1 MSAQAPHGTTR
12 IYLPKG
18 ADTGPTWWEA
28 YATHLD
34 GISPTSRDVIR
45 SDAEFIVD
53 RGVFG
58 AGDPAAG
65 DWPDSRERSGLV
77 MGAVQSGK
85 TASMMAV
92 AALALDRGVDAVII
106 LAGTRTALWR
116 QTYERTTE
124 QLSFENNAA
133 KRRLL
138 VPRTIP
144 SGTASSE
151 INLLYRIGA
160 PTAISRTLAQ
170 HKPIVA
176 IVMKNWAHLQ
186 RIAAAMNDVY
196 EHAAGRDKPFH
207 VLVIDDEADDSSVT
221 DASAEAAA
229 PSVEPKQVPRRI
241 VDIWEKRS
249 RTGETANSNVF
260 ATYLAYTA
268 TPQANFLQDDQNPLA
283 PRDFVASLR
292 TAGAEGVVGV
302 RESTY
307 RVPGG
312 VNAWYTGGDV
322 YYKMLG
328 SVPLCVPTDDIQDTE
343 QIPEAVRAFLVASA
357 VRLMR
362 DPDRLNPFT
371 ASNTVFGSAE
381 EARHQSPQVASM
393 LVHPSSGMDDH
404 FRVAQ
409 ELLSWSTDVDIE
421 ADDVNTQIDRQLGVA
436 GIAKDMATSPKRW
449 LRWLE
454 MYSGAAETVA
464 KLPNAG
470 ERLVPSAD
478 EWEGVQKLIIDEI
491 VPATYVRVI
500 NSHEDADDRPQYTPT
515 EQEDGTWRAAHN
527 LSTIFISGNVM
538 SRGLTLEGLTT
549 TLFTRRSG
557 IPFADTQMQMQ
568 RWFGYRGSYIDL
580 CRVFMPQDVLD
591 NFVSYHEDDEAL
603 RRDVLARMESTDNLP
618 DISVLQGRSYLATGK
633 IGNLRG
639 QPLFPG
645 PKPFV
650 THMNPPG
657 DDDTNMTLVA
667 SLFARGYLTVGS
679 VQRPRGLLL
688 TEPLDLLAAA
698 DLLDRIRYTDHTPG
712 RDGPEGER
720 WRSAE
725 NVAQV
730 GADPVAPMYRA
741 PDGSGS
747 MHLGARSP
755 YWMAAY
761 LRFWHACL
769 IRHVPSV
776 VTTDEPATRWGLVDL
791 ATKAAQKPRFW
802 VGVRFGDG
810 TVLDDGPLST
820 LPCPVRPMKR
830 REKKGVDNVLQAAW
844 GSRGRG
850 PNGEIQGDDLFDY
863 TARKEKPRTTPAG
876 DRLPGEDGLILFHP
890 IERSPG
896 SVTMALGMSIPL
908 GGPNQIRAVTGGNV
922 D

>member
-1 MSAQAPHGTTR
+1 MSAEAPHGTTR

-18 ADTGPTWWEA
+18 ADAEPTWWEA
-28 YATHLD
+28 YATHL
-34 GISPTSRDVIR
+34 GAISPTSREVIR
-45 SDAEFIVD
+45 SDAEFIVN
-53 RGVFG
+53 RGVLG
-58 AGDPAAG
+58 AGYPAAG
-65 DWPDSRERSGLV
+65 GWPDSRERSGLV

-124 QLSFENNAA
+124 QLSFESNGA

-144 SGTASSE
+144 PGAASSE
-151 INLLYRIGA
+151 IDLLYRIGA
-160 PTAISRTLAQ
+160 PTAVSRALAQ

-186 RIAAAMNDVY
+186 RIAAAMKDVY
-196 EHAAGRDKPFH
+196 DHAAGRDKPFH

-221 DASAEAAA
+221 DANAEAAA
-229 PSVEPKQVPRRI
+229 PTAEPKQVPRRI

-249 RTGETANSNVF
+249 RPGETVNSNVF

-283 PRDFVASLR
+283 PRDFIASLR
-292 TAGAEGVVGV
+292 TAGAEGVVDV

-307 RVPGG
+307 RVPEGI
-312 VNAWYTGGDV
+312 NAWYTGGDV
-322 YYKMLG
+322 YYKTLG
-328 SVPLCVPTDDIQDTE
+328 AVPLCVPTDDIRDDE
-343 QIPEAVRAFLVASA
+343 QIPDAVRAFLVASA

-362 DPDRLNPFT
+362 DPGRLGPFT
-371 ASNTVFGSAE
+371 AGSAAFDSPDD
-381 EARHQSPQVASM
+381 ARRNSPRVASM

-409 ELLSWSTDVDIE
+409 ELLSWSADVDVD
-421 ADDVNTQIDRQLGVA
+421 ADDVDTQIDRQLGVA
-436 GIAKDMATSPKRW
+436 GIAKDMATRPDRW
-449 LRWLE
+449 LRWLD
-454 MYSGAAETVA
+454 MYADAAEIVA
-464 KLPNAG
+464 KLPDG
-470 ERLVPSAD
+470 GKRPVPSAH
-478 EWEGVQKLIIDEI
+478 EWQSVQKLIIDEI

-500 NSHEDADDRPQYTPT
+500 NSHEDADDRPQYTPA

-568 RWFGYRGSYIDL
+568 RWFGYRGAYIEL
-580 CRVFMPQDVLD
+580 CRVFMPKDVLD
-591 NFVSYHEDDEAL
+591 NFISYHEDDEAL
-603 RRDVLARMESTDNLP
+603 RRDVLARMESTEKLP

-657 DDDTNMTLVA
+657 EDDTNLSLVA
-667 SLFARGYLTVGS
+667 SVFAGESLTVGIG
-679 VQRPRGLLL
+679 QRPRGLLL
-688 TEPLDLLAAA
+688 AEPLDPLAAA

-720 WRSAE
+720 WGSVE
-725 NVAQV
+725 NIAQV

-741 PDGSGS
+741 PSGSGS
-747 MHLGARSP
+747 LSLGERSP
-755 YWMAAY
+755 YWLAAY

-769 IRHVPSV
+769 IRRVPSV
-776 VTTDEPATRWGLVDL
+776 ITTDEPPTRWDLVDL
-791 ATKAAQKPRFW
+791 ATMATQQPRFHI
-802 VGVRFGDG
+802 GLRFGDG
-810 TVLDDGPLST
+810 SVLTDGPLST
-820 LPCPVRPMKR
+820 LPGPVRPMGRKVVHN
-830 REKKGVDNVLQAAW
+830 ELQATW

-850 PNGEIQGDDLFDY
+850 PGGEIQGDDLFDY
-863 TARKEKPRTTPAG
+863 TAHHQKPRTTPAG
-876 DRLPGEDGLILFHP
+876 ERLPGEDGLILFHP

-896 SVTMALGMSIPL
+896 SVTMAMGMSIPL
-908 GGPNQIRAVTGGNV
+908 GGPNQIRAITGGSV

>member
-1 MSAQAPHGTTR
+1 MSAEAPHGTTR
-12 IYLPKG
+12 IYLPQAIEG
-18 ADTGPTWWEA
+18 SPTWWEA

-34 GISPTSRDVIR
+34 GISPTSREVIR
-45 SDAEFIVD
+45 ADADLIVD
-53 RGVFG
+53 RGVLG
-58 AGDPAAG
+58 AGAPAAG
-65 DWPDSRERSGLV
+65 GWPESRERSGLV

-124 QLSFENNAA
+124 QLSFESNAA

-144 SGTASSE
+144 SGAATSE
-151 INLLYRIGA
+151 IDLLYRIGA
-160 PTAISRTLAQ
+160 PTAVSRALAQ

-186 RIAAAMNDVY
+186 RIAAAMKDVY
-196 EHAAGRDKPFH
+196 DHAAGRDEPFH

-229 PSVEPKQVPRRI
+229 PTAEPKQVPRRI
-241 VDIWEKRS
+241 VDIWERRS
-249 RTGETANSNVF
+249 RPGETVNTNVF

-292 TAGAEGVVGV
+292 TAGAEGVVDV

-307 RVPGG
+307 RVPEGI
-312 VNAWYTGGDV
+312 NAWYTGGDV
-322 YYKMLG
+322 YYKKLG
-328 SVPLCVPTDDIQDTE
+328 AVPLCIPTDDIKDDE
-343 QIPEAVRAFLVASA
+343 QIPDSVRAFLVASA

-362 DPDRLNPFT
+362 DPVRLGPYT
-371 ASNTVFGSAE
+371 ASTTSFDSAD
-381 EARHQSPQVASM
+381 EARRQSPRVASM

-409 ELLSWSTDVDIE
+409 ELLRWSADLGVD
-421 ADDVNTQIDRQLGVA
+421 ADDVDTQIDRQLGVS
-436 GIAKDMATSPKRW
+436 GIAKDMAARPERW

-454 MYSGAAETVA
+454 MYTNAAEIVA
-464 KLPNAG
+464 KLPG
-470 ERLVPSAD
+470 SSERPVPSVD
-478 EWEGVQKLIIDEI
+478 EWQSVRKLITDEI

-515 EQEDGTWRAAHN
+515 KMEDGTWRAAHN

-549 TLFTRRSG
+549 TLFTRRSD

-568 RWFGYRGSYIDL
+568 RWFGYRGDYIDL
-580 CRVFMPQDVLD
+580 CRVFMPKDVLD
-591 NFVSYHEDDEAL
+591 NFTSYHEDDEAL
-603 RRDVLARMESTDNLP
+603 RRDVLARMESADNLP

-650 THMNPPG
+650 TQMNPQG
-657 DDDTNMTLVA
+657 EDDANLALVA
-667 SLFARGYLTVGS
+667 SLFAGGSLTVGS
-679 VQRPRGLLL
+679 DEKPRGLLL

-698 DLLDRIRYTDHTPG
+698 DLLDRIRYTAHTPG

-720 WRSAE
+720 WRSVE
-725 NVAQV
+725 NIAQV

-741 PDGSGS
+741 PSGSGTLS
-747 MHLGARSP
+747 LGERSP
-755 YWMAAY
+755 YWLAAY

-769 IRHVPSV
+769 IRRVPSV
-776 VTTDEPATRWGLVDL
+776 ITTSEPPTRWDLVDL
-791 ATKAAQKPRFW
+791 PTMTAQQPRFQI
-802 VGVRFGDG
+802 GLRFGDG
-810 TVLDDGPLST
+810 NVLTDGPLST
-820 LPCPVRPMKR
+820 LSGPVRPMR
-830 REKKGVDNVLQAAW
+830 RKVVDNDLRATW

-863 TARKEKPRTTPAG
+863 TARNRRPRTTPG
-876 DRLPGEDGLILFHP
+876 GERLPGEDGLILFHP
-890 IERSPG
+890 IERSPD

-908 GGPNQIRAVTGGNV
+908 GGPNQIRAITGGNR

>member
-1 MSAQAPHGTTR
+1 MSAQAPYGTTR

-34 GISPTSRDVIR
+34 GISPTSREVIR

-58 AGDPAAG
+58 AGDPASG

-124 QLSFENNAA
+124 QLSFESNAA

-138 VPRTIP
+138 VPKTIP
-144 SGTASSE
+144 SGAASSE

-160 PTAISRTLAQ
+160 PTAVSRALTQ

-186 RIAAAMNDVY
+186 RIAAAMKDVY
-196 EHAAGRDKPFH
+196 ELAAGRDKPFH

-221 DASAEAAA
+221 DANAEAAA
-229 PSVEPKQVPRRI
+229 PTAEPKQVPRRI
-241 VDIWEKRS
+241 VDIWER
-249 RTGETANSNVF
+249 RARPGETVNSNVF

-302 RESTY
+302 RDSTY
-307 RVPGG
+307 RVPEGI
-312 VNAWYTGGDV
+312 NAWYTGGDV
-322 YYKMLG
+322 YYKTLG
-328 SVPLCVPTDDIQDTE
+328 AVPLCVPTDDIRDDE
-343 QIPEAVRAFLVASA
+343 QIPDAVRAFLVASA

-362 DPDRLNPFT
+362 DPDRLGPLT
-371 ASNTVFGSAE
+371 ASNAAFASAD
-381 EARHQSPQVASM
+381 EARRQSPRVASM

-409 ELLSWSTDVDIE
+409 ELLNWSADVDIDT
-421 ADDVNTQIDRQLGVA
+421 DDVDTQIDRQLGVT
-436 GIAKDMATSPKRW
+436 GIAKDMASRPERW
-449 LRWLE
+449 LRWLDK
-454 MYSGAAETVA
+454 YADAAEIVA
-464 KLPNAG
+464 KLPDAG
-470 ERLVPSAD
+470 KRAAPSVD
-478 EWEGVQKLIIDEI
+478 EWPSVRELIIDEI

-500 NSHEDADDRPQYTPT
+500 NSHEDADDRPQYTPA

-568 RWFGYRGSYIDL
+568 RWFGYRGTYIDL

-591 NFVSYHEDDEAL
+591 NFNSYHEDDEAL
-603 RRDVLARMESTDNLP
+603 RRDVLARMESTDKLP
-618 DISVLQGRSYLATGK
+618 DVSVLQGRSYLATGK

-639 QPLFPG
+639 QQLFPG

-657 DDDTNMTLVA
+657 DDDTNLSLVA
-667 SLFARGYLTVGS
+667 SLFAEGFLTVGNS
-679 VQRPRGLLL
+679 QRPRGLLL
-688 TEPLDLLAAA
+688 AKPLDLLAAA
-698 DLLDRIRYTDHTPG
+698 DLLDRIRYADHTPG
-712 RDGPEGER
+712 RDGLEGER
-720 WRSAE
+720 WRSVE
-725 NVAQV
+725 NIAQV

-741 PDGSGS
+741 PSGS
-747 MHLGARSP
+747 RRLSLGEKSP
-755 YWMAAY
+755 YWLAAY
-761 LRFWHACL
+761 LRFWHSCL
-769 IRHVPSV
+769 IRRVPSV
-776 VTTDEPATRWGLVDL
+776 ITTDEPPTRWDLVDL
-791 ATKAAQKPRFW
+791 STMAAQQPRFQ
-802 VGVRFGDG
+802 VGLRFGDG
-810 TVLDDGPLST
+810 SILTDGPLST
-820 LPCPVRPMKR
+820 IPDPVRPMGR
-830 REKKGVDNVLQAAW
+830 DVVGNNLQATW

-863 TARKEKPRTTPAG
+863 TARNQRPRTTPAG
-876 DRLPGEDGLILFHP
+876 ERLPGEDGLILFHP
-890 IERSPG
+890 VERSPG

-908 GGPNQIRAVTGGNV
+908 GGPNQIRAITRGTV